1 MAKILCVEDD
11 PALQESIKNSL
22 SFQHHTV
29 FTCSDGAEALEKLL
43 LEPFDLVVLDWQL
56 PSKNGPEICREYRS
70 RGGNAIVIMLTGK
83 STVSEKEEGF
93 DAGADDYL
101 TKPFNIREL
110 LARVRALLRRPP
122 QLLEANKLQA
132 GDLIVEPEHYRVTR
146 QGRDIKLT
154 PREFALLEFLIR
166 NPGKSFTSEALL
178 SRVWGSETE
187 TGTDA
192 VRLVIKRL
200 RDKVDIDEEPSI
212 IQYAAGIGYK
222 LVVPSN

>member
-22 SFQHHTV
+22 SFQHHNV

-43 LEPFDLVVLDWQL
+43 VEQFDLVVLDWQL
-56 PSKNGPEICREYRS
+56 PSKTGPEICREYRS
-70 RGGNAIVIMLTGK
+70 KGGNAIVLMLTGK
-83 STVSEKEEGF
+83 ASVSDKESGF

-110 LARVRALLRRPP
+110 LARVRALLRRPA
-122 QLLEANKLQA
+122 QLLESNKLQA

-146 QGRDIKLT
+146 QGKEIKLT

-166 NPGKSFTSEALL
+166 NPGKSFSSEALL
-178 SRVWGSETE
+178 SRVWGTETE
-187 TGTDA
+187 TGPDA

-200 RDKVDIDEEPSI
+200 RDKVDSEEGPSI
-212 IQYAAGIGYK
+212 IQYVAGVGYR
-222 LVVPSN
+222 LIVP

>member
-29 FTCSDGAEALEKLL
+29 LTCSDGAEALEKLL
-43 LEPFDLVVLDWQL
+43 VEQFDLVVLDWQL
-56 PSKNGPEICREYRS
+56 PGKTGPEVCREYRDK
-70 RGGNAIVIMLTGK
+70 GGNAIVIMLTGK
-83 STVSEKEEGF
+83 SSVSEKETGF

-122 QLLEANKLQA
+122 QLLDATKLQS
-132 GDLIVEPEHYRVTR
+132 GDLIVEPENYRVTR
-146 QGRDIKLT
+146 SGKEIKLT

-166 NPGKSFTSEALL
+166 NPGRTFSSDVLL
-178 SRVWGSETE
+178 SRVWGTETE
-187 TGTDA
+187 TGPDA

-200 RDKVDIDEEPSI
+200 RDKVDSDDGPSI
-212 IQYAAGIGYK
+212 IQYVAGVGYK
-222 LVVPSN
+222 LVVPGS